1 MRRVFHSIAR
11 TRQREAFTGAALLLV
26 IGVALLMTRVGLSP
40 ALGTFVAG
48 VVLANSEYRHE
59 LESDLEPFKGL
70 LLGLFFLG
78 VGAGIDFGF
87 IGAHPWLVLGG
98 ALGVVAVKGG
108 FLYAVSRLRGNDCPS
123 SLL

>member
-1 MRRVFHSIAR
+1 MRRVFHAIAR

-78 VGAGIDFGF
+78 VGAGIDFGSSGR
-87 IGAHPWLVLGG
+87 I
-98 ALGVVAVKGG
+98 
-108 FLYAVSRLRGNDCPS
+108 RGWGWAGRWG
-123 SLL
+123 